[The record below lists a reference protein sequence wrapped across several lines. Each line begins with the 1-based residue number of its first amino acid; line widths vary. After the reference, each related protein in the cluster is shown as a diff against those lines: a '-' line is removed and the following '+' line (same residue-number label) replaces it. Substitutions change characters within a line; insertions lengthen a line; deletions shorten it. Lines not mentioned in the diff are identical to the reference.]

1 MLLKIPAKGVNL
13 LFLVNTLF
21 VFQVFSQTTSLS
33 FTSIPVA
40 DPDLNAPGRGVE
52 QWHDRNDVN
61 VPIEG
66 TNTPRLDIYF
76 RFVWTRIEGPTLGSY
91 TWNYFDS
98 LVNYA
103 IVRKQ
108 KMSFGIM
115 QLYPGGAVQDGLV
128 SFDGGL
134 ASYPLYL
141 HALMQSETVKDWRT
155 GTVWTPNY
163 NSTNYQN
170 RLLAL
175 HQAIDAHIKSTS
187 FNGVPYQNVISC
199 VDIRGYGAWGEW
211 HSGYTINNLVS
222 DYPAG
227 TFPTVASLKKIVDA
241 HTQGFPDFPLV
252 AMIAAFDAN
261 WLQNTMNPPE
271 IAYYVLT
278 QRNNWG
284 LIGWRRDQWGAT
296 DSYISSYLDN
306 NTRTFGGL
314 VFKDS
319 IMVRWKSAP
328 ITGEP
333 PGWNPNGFADLE
345 RQVALYHAASF
356 GNGNYGVTPTT
367 TIKTRVRG
375 ASKLCGYRLILEGGS
390 LTLNGNNLTV
400 ALNWKN
406 IGQAPTYENW
416 NVEFELKNSN
426 NQTVWSGQ
434 SQFKPKRFLPSSTA
448 TVVTDNFTSLPAG
461 TFNLNII
468 IKDPNGYRDPLPL
481 AITGRN
487 TDGSYPVKQ
496 QITIQSLV
504 PPPNIA
510 VANNCGS
517 SVLTASGYTGTL
529 LWSTG
534 ENTPSIT
541 VTASGL
547 YTVAQT
553 VGGVT
558 SAFGSATAAP
568 KAIPTAPGIA
578 VVNNCGSSLLS
589 AAGVSGATFS
599 WSTGETTNSITV
611 QNGTYTVTQT
621 ANGCTSPSAN
631 ATAVP
636 KSIPSA
642 PGVSVTDNCGNSL
655 LTATGSAGAAYSWS
669 TGQTTQSITV
679 ASNSTYTVTQTIN
692 NCTSPIGSANAA
704 PKPVP
709 TLSSSLTAAATSA
722 ALFNYTPASGT
733 GATTFS
739 WSRAAV
745 AGISNLAANGNGSIN
760 ETLVN
765 TTASPVIVTYVYTLT
780 AGGCTN
786 TQNLVVTVGVDGS
799 IVSPLVTTQP
809 ASQTKCAG
817 DNITFN
823 SGAGGS
829 PAPTVQWQES
839 TNGNS
844 WHDIN
849 GAINATLSFT
859 SATADNNNQYR
870 AVWTNIAGSVIS
882 NVAIL
887 TVNSIPLTPS
897 VSVTDN
903 CASSVLTATGAAEAS
918 FSWNTGAATNS
929 ITVTTG
935 GIYTVTQTVNGCT
948 GPAGNG
954 TAAPKPIPAAPD
966 ISVDNNCGSSLLT
979 AAGVPGAAFSWNTGA
994 TTGAI
999 TVTSGGT
1006 YTVTQTVNNCIS
1018 PFANI
1023 TAAPKPI
1030 PTLSSS
1036 LTAAATSGASFNY
1049 TPASSTGGTAFSWS
1063 RAAVSG
1069 VSNAADN
1076 GNGSINETLVNTT
1089 GSPVN
1094 VTYVYTL
1101 TANGCTNAQN
1111 VVVTVGVDGSIIAPA
1126 ITTHPSTQTKCAGE
1140 DVTFSSGAD
1149 GSPAPTVQWQENTN
1163 GTSWN
1168 NIAGATSSTL
1178 SFTTTT
1184 ADNNKQYRALW
1195 TNMAGNVSSNTATLS
1210 VNAIP
1215 SAPSVSVAN
1224 NCGSSLLTANGA
1236 SGATYSWNTGETT
1249 NAITV
1254 QGGTYTVIQT
1264 LNGCTSPS
1272 GSGTATPKSI
1282 PSAPG
1287 VSVENNCGSS
1297 VLTATGDPGATFSW
1311 STGETTGAITVT
1323 TNNTYTVT
1331 QTVNNCTSPSGSGV
1345 AAPKP
1350 MATLSTGLTASATS
1364 NSAFNYTPGSST
1376 VGTTFAWSRAAVS
1389 GISNAADNG
1398 NGSINETLVNTT
1410 ALPVT
1415 VTYVFTLTANGC
1427 INTQNVIVTV
1437 GVDGSIVAPSITTQP
1452 TSQTKCSGENITFNS
1467 GASGSPAPIVQWQ
1480 ENNGGSWNN
1489 ITGATGSTLSFT
1501 TTTADNNKQYR
1512 AVWTN
1517 MAGSVNSNAATLA
1530 VNSIPSAPSVSV
1542 TDNCASSLLT
1552 ASGTTGASFL
1562 WSTTATTSSITV
1574 NTAGTFTVTQTV
1586 NGCTSPSG
1594 SGVAAPKPIP
1604 VLSSSLTGTATSSA
1618 TFNYTPASTV
1628 TGTTFTWS
1636 RAAVA
1641 GISNAA
1647 GSGNGNISETLVNI
1661 SGSPVNVTYVYSLT
1675 ANGCINSQNVVV
1687 SVGVDGSIVSPLV
1700 TTQPASQ
1707 ARCAGANA
1715 SFSSVAS
1722 GSPAPTIQWQE
1733 STNGTSWNNIT
1744 GATNSTLS
1752 FTTTTADNN
1761 KQYHAVWTN
1770 VAGTV
1775 ISSGATLTVNSI
1787 PSAPSV
1793 SVTNN
1798 CSNSLLAA
1806 TGANGA
1812 TFAWNT
1818 GATTSSI
1825 NVTAAGTYTVTQT
1838 LNGCTSPSGNGLAAP
1853 KPTPVLSSS
1862 LTGTATSGTA
1872 FTYTATSSTTGT
1884 TFAWTRAA
1892 VTGISN
1898 AAGNGTGNINEIL
1911 VNTTASP
1918 VSVTYVYTLT
1928 ASGCIN
1934 TQNVVVT
1941 VNANFVSPAVTTQP
1955 ASQSRCAGSN
1965 ASFSSAA
1972 SGSPAPAVQ
1981 WQVNT
1986 SGTWSNITGATT
1998 STLTFATNAA
2008 DNNKQYRAVWTNIGG
2023 SVNSNAATLTV
2034 NSIPS
2039 APSVSV
2045 TNNCG
2050 NALLSATG
2058 STGATFSWN
2067 TGATTNSITVTTAG
2081 TYTVT
2086 QTVTGCT
2093 STAGSGIAAPRT
2105 IPVLSSSLTANATTG
2120 TTFNY
2125 TATSSTTGTTFAW
2138 TRAAVTGISNAAA
2151 SGTGNVSEALINTT
2165 ASAVNVT
2172 YVYTLTANGCTNTQN
2187 LVVTVSATTSAPV
2200 VTTQPSAQARCAGSS
2215 ASFTSAASGSPAPT
2229 VQWQVSTNGGF
2240 SYSNITGATSATL
2253 TFATATTDNNKRYR
2267 ARWTNSAGAVNS
2279 SSALLT
2285 VNSVPSAPT
2294 ISVTNNCGNSVLTA
2308 TGTGSLLWSTGATTS
2323 SITVTTA
2330 GTYTVT
2336 RTVNTC
2342 TSPSAS
2348 AVAAPRVLP
2357 VLSSNLAGAVTTG
2370 NPFTYTATSVTTG
2383 TTFAWSRAAVTG
2395 ISNSA
2400 ATGTGNISET
2410 LINTTDAPINVAYVY
2425 TLTANGCTN
2434 TQNLVVTVNPIY
2446 CVINGA
2452 ITSSFNSSSIPAG
2465 RFIWFSSVLSRGS
2478 FTGVN
2483 GTVSFN
2489 ITNSVITFTA
2499 NSQQYTLNVPNSRIR
2514 FDSTVTSAT
2523 TQFINNA
2530 WETVVPKSY
2539 TDFAFM
2545 GGLSYQVPTS
2555 LPGNI
2560 TNVRWSATITINKS
2574 GIRPTW
2580 KWAAAA
2586 YTSFAAHSGLNIK
2599 PKNGST
2605 QNPYPNNDLAGTPEN
2620 FKTSLVSGAK
2630 GTGGTNY
2637 TGSYSSTSTVTC
2649 AVSVGQR
2656 PIETEGAEQL
2666 IVKEIPKIPIEA
2678 LGGEGLKVAVLP
2690 NPTSSSFNLLI
2701 NGKRKG
2707 LASVKVIDISGRVV
2721 ERHEKIPPNG
2731 LFRLGQRLAA
2741 GSYFIEVVQEDQK
2754 QIIRVIKVN

>member
-199 VDIRGYGAWGEW
+199 IDIRGYGAWGEW

-541 VTASGL
+541 VTAPGL

-709 TLSSSLTAAATSA
+709 TLSSSLTAAATSG

-745 AGISNLAANGNGSIN
+745 ASISNLAANGNGSIN

-1467 GASGSPAPIVQWQ
+1467 GASGSPAPTVQWQ

-2187 LVVTVSATTSAPV
+2187 LVVTVSATSSAPV

-2342 TSPSAS
+2342 TSPAAS

-2580 KWAAAA
+2580 KWAAAV